1 MRHVCVHGAKCGTDA
16 VVVERCEPAGGPG
29 GLVGVGAQHVD
40 EQDLCEVVQD
50 QGTAGG
56 DALDSSASGP
66 MRTAPFAAL
75 THNDFAAR
83 GVAESSLATA

>member
-1 MRHVCVHGAKCGTDA
+1 MGA
-16 VVVERCEPAGGPG
+16 R
-29 GLVGVGAQHVD
+29 HVD

-56 DALDSSASGP
+56 DALDFSASGP

-75 THNDFAAR
+75 SHNDFAAR
-83 GVAESSLATA
+83 GVAASSLAST